1 MGIFV
6 IYERIRSFRHY
17 MLEIKYVL
25 LHNKIRKSV
34 VNFKESNLV
43 ICQANF

>member
-17 MLEIKYVL
+17 ILEIKYVL
-25 LHNKIRKSV
+25 LHNKDKKV
-34 VNFKESNLV
+34 GG
-43 ICQANF
+43 